1 MINSK
6 TKDIILKVRDIAEE
20 KKIVA
25 TFSLH
30 YENSHLMRI
39 GNNSVSLSTS
49 EELTRLDINVTIGL
63 KQGSH
68 TEMGE
73 IRSIEQVEKCLNI
86 AYEKAKVS
94 KENDYTPIEDEVEE
108 TSEENTQF
116 DKNFEGLSPAFKADS
131 YSKIFNEVGNDYNY
145 SGSWSSGTTEQ
156 FIVTTKNNNSAY
168 HIGTDQ
174 IFTIVLKHPK
184 KSWEITV
191 SQTGW
196 KKDDF
201 DLDSVIKELKMYVDY
216 YEHLPSNKIEIKDY
230 TVVLGPQALA
240 ELIQMAMFTGL
251 WGRRYEEKQAWTSEN
266 SIGDKILGENITILD
281 DPLNDNTFKIGFDM
295 SGQKRIMRELVKN
308 GNLSSLMYDSTTA
321 AKFKKKK
328 TGHDSRSYN
337 FVLETGTGVEC
348 PIDAVKDYEEVLYIP
363 ALHYINL
370 PNISKGI
377 FTGSSR
383 FNALLIRKGEVIG
396 PIFSSRITDTF
407 QNVFGNVEKISKL
420 AVSVN
425 ISDTYARRAPTAF
438 SVPNYVV
445 CKGVKITD
453 CAESF

>member
-1 MINSK
+1 MIN
-6 TKDIILKVRDIAEE
+6 TTAKDIILKVRDIAEE
-20 KKIVA
+20 RNIVA
-25 TFSLH
+25 TFTLH

-49 EELTRLDINVTIGL
+49 EELTRLDIEVTNGL

-86 AYEKAKVS
+86 AYEKALVA

-108 TSEENTQF
+108 IFNEASQF
-116 DKNFEGLSPAFKADS
+116 DKNFKELSPAFKADS
-131 YSKIFNEVGNDYNY
+131 YGQIFKQVGNDYNF
-145 SGSWSSGTTEQ
+145 SGSWSSGITEQ
-156 FIVTTKNNNSAY
+156 FIVATKNENTAY

-174 IFTIVLKHPK
+174 IFTIVLKHPE
-184 KSWEITV
+184 KSWEISV

-201 DLDSVIKELKMYVDY
+201 KVDEVVKELKAFLEF
-216 YEHLPSNKIEIKDY
+216 YEKMTPIKIEPKEY

-240 ELIQMAMFTGL
+240 ELIQMALFTGL
-251 WGRRYEEKQAWTSEN
+251 WGREYEEKQAWTSKN

-281 DPLNDNTFKIGFDM
+281 DPTNEDTFKIGFDM
-295 SGQKRIMRELVKN
+295 SGQKRVMRELVKN

-321 AKFKKKK
+321 AKFKKEK
-328 TGHDSRSYN
+328 TGHNASS
-337 FVLETGTGVEC
+337 FSIILETGAGAEC
-348 PIDAVKDYEEVLYIP
+348 PKDAIQDMEEVLFIP

-370 PNISKGI
+370 PNVSKGI

-383 FNALLIRKGEVIG
+383 FNAVLFRKGKVVG

-407 QNVFGNVEKISKL
+407 QNVFGNVETISKL

-425 ISDTYARRAPTAF
+425 ISDTYGRRAPNAF
-438 SVPNYVV
+438 SVPNYMV
-445 CKGVKITD
+445 CKGVKVTD
-453 CAESF
+453 CADTF

>member
-1 MINSK
+1 MISTT

-20 KKIVA
+20 KNIVA
-25 TFSLH
+25 TFLLH
-30 YENSHLMRI
+30 HENSHLMRI

-68 TEMGE
+68 TEMGK
-73 IRSIEQVEKCLNI
+73 IRSVDQVEKCLNI
-86 AYEKAKVS
+86 AYEKAKVA

-108 TSEENTQF
+108 TLEENSQF
-116 DKNFEGLSPAFKADS
+116 DKNFEELSPAFKADS
-131 YSKIFNEVGNDYNY
+131 YGNIFNEVGNDYNY
-145 SGSWSSGTTEQ
+145 SGSWSSGISEQ
-156 FIVTTKNNNSAY
+156 FIIATKNKNTAY
-168 HIGTDQ
+168 HIVTDQ
-174 IFTIVLKHPK
+174 IFTIVLKHPE
-184 KSWEITV
+184 KSWEISV

-196 KKDDF
+196 KKDGF
-201 DLDSVIKELKMYVDY
+201 NVETVIKELKNYLNY
-216 YEHLPSNKIEIKDY
+216 YENMAPIKIEPKEY

-240 ELIQMAMFTGL
+240 ELIQMAVFTGL
-251 WGRRYEEKQAWTSEN
+251 WGRGYEEKQAWTSKN

-295 SGQKRIMRELVKN
+295 SGQKRVMRELVKN
-308 GNLSSLMYDSTTA
+308 GNLSSLMYDPTTA
-321 AKFKKKK
+321 AKFKKEK
-328 TGHDSRSYN
+328 TGHHASSFS
-337 FVLETGTGVEC
+337 FVLETGDGAEC
-348 PIDAVKDYEEVLYIP
+348 SKEVIQDMEEVLFIP

-383 FNALLIRKGEVIG
+383 FNALLVKKGEVVG

-425 ISDTYARRAPTAF
+425 ISDTYGRRAPNAF
-438 SVPNYVV
+438 SVPNYMV
-445 CKGVKITD
+445 CRGVKITD
-453 CAESF
+453 CADSY